1 MDKDRVEGSVKDW
14 AGKVEGAAGQ
24 AVGDTDTEAAGRV
37 REAAGKVQNL
47 FGQAKDVARD
57 AADTAYN
64 YTTGDGADAVAK
76 LVRQNPIG
84 SLLSA
89 AVAGFALA
97 LLLRPPAPRR
107 R

>member
-14 AGKVEGAAGQ
+14 AGKVEGAAGD
-24 AVGDTDTEAAGRV
+24 VGDTDTEAAGRV

-47 FGQAKDVARD
+47 FGQVKDVTRD
-57 AADTAYN
+57 AADTAYS